1 MHQKDGRILRV
12 LIVTDVRVVQESL
25 RCLLEGRGE
34 VDVLAAIDV
43 SQAREHS
50 ERLQPDV
57 TLFDAARQ
65 DSIELLK
72 DLVASAPAS
81 KVVAFGVKET
91 NENIL
96 ALAAAG
102 TAGYVCNNAE
112 CSDVVRVLLQ
122 VMSDELTCSARATA
136 SLYRRV
142 ATLSKTSLS
151 NAGNG
156 PVDVGNGS
164 AQVVP
169 LSRRELQIAHL
180 IERGLTN
187 KQIGRDLGIEAA
199 TVKNHVHNMCEK
211 LNVHRRGEVAAR
223 LRTSRVPAS
232 MAKLR
237 APELNPALEA
247 R

>member
-1 MHQKDGRILRV
+1 MHQKADRMLRV
-12 LIVTDVRVVQESL
+12 LIVTDVRVVQEGM
-25 RCLLEGRGE
+25 RCLLERRDE
-34 VDVLAAIDV
+34 VDVLGAVDV
-43 SQAREHS
+43 SRAGEQI

-57 TLFDAARQ
+57 ILFDAARE
-65 DSIELLK
+65 DSVERLT
-72 DLVASAPAS
+72 DFVAAAPAS
-81 KVVAFGVKET
+81 RVVAFGVKET
-91 NENIL
+91 NEDIL

-112 CSDVVRVLLQ
+112 CGDVVRVLVQ
-122 VMSDELTCSARATA
+122 VMSDELSCSARATA

-142 ATLSKTSLS
+142 ATLSRAQYSS
-151 NAGNG
+151 
-156 PVDVGNGS
+156 VDVGNGP

-180 IERGLTN
+180 IDRGLTN
-187 KQIGRDLGIEAA
+187 KQIGRELGIEAA

-223 LRTSRVPAS
+223 LRASRVPVNV
-232 MAKLR
+232 AKLR
-237 APELNPALEA
+237 APEVSPALEA